1 MACGWTW
8 ARPSVWPSSTQ
19 CCSRLVDNHRMAD
32 LKGINVVV
40 EPLVEPGA
48 PFGTAARSG
57 EKYLTPQGFTA
68 IRDGQKSRADVPPVA
83 PATGKPRWLKALPA
97 GGERYAAIRR
107 NVHQHKLATV
117 CEEAKC
123 PNIGECWNAGTA
135 TIMLMGAV
143 CTRACR
149 FCSVDTGNP
158 RQWLDAE
165 EPENTAR
172 SVELMKLKY
181 IVLTSVNRDDLPDGG
196 AGHYADAIRAIKRR
210 TPHVAVEALTP
221 DFQGVLRDVETV
233 VDSGL
238 EVFAQNVETVKRLT
252 HPVRDPRASYEQTLA
267 VLAHAKKHRPD
278 VLTKTSLMLGLGE
291 TDEEIAATMDD
302 LRAANVDLLTLGQY
316 LRPTVHHLEVQRF
329 VTPAQFDEYRGWALA
344 KGFRECVS
352 GPLVRSSYR
361 AEQALAGNNAGL
373 RNGDTPH
380 FLAKGDAPLD
390 EVHTLLPADAG
401 KWGASRSSP
410 IEVKWLGRVDYEPT
424 WREMQRITDT
434 RDGNTP
440 DEIWLLE
447 HPPVFTQGL
456 NGDPSHVLGAGDI
469 PVVQIDRGG
478 QVTYHGPGQLVVY
491 PLIDIRRAGMGVRD
505 LVTALERA
513 VIEYC
518 AGFGIK
524 AECRKNAPGVYVD
537 GRKVASVGLRI
548 RRGASYHGL
557 AFNVNMDLEPFQR
570 INPCGYAGLQM
581 TQLAALGS
589 PDASVESV
597 GQAFAPFLQE
607 ALAHLRSQRK

>member
-1 MACGWTW
+1 MA
-8 ARPSVWPSSTQ
+8 S
-19 CCSRLVDNHRMAD
+19 
-32 LKGINVVV
+32 LKDISVVV
-40 EPLVEPGA
+40 EGGA
-48 PFGTAARSG
+48 TESRAIRSG
-57 EKYLTPQGFTA
+57 EKYVTPQGFTA
-68 IRDGQKSRADVPPVA
+68 IKDGQKSRGSEAPPTGRKPAWIRA
-83 PATGKPRWLKALPA
+83 PMPA
-97 GGERYAAIRR
+97 GAGFGAVR
-107 NVHQHKLATV
+107 NIVHEHRLATV

-158 RQWLDAE
+158 RGWLDAE

-196 AGHYADAIRAIKRR
+196 AQHYADAIRAIKRR

-221 DFQGVLRDVETV
+221 DFQGVMKDVETV

-267 VLAHAKKHRPD
+267 VLAHAKRHRPE

-291 TDEEIAATMDD
+291 TDEEIAETMDD
-302 LRAANVDLLTLGQY
+302 LRAIGVDLLTLGQY
-316 LRPTVHHLEVQRF
+316 LRPTVHHLPVQRF
-329 VTPAQFDEYRGWALA
+329 VTPAEFDTYRNWALA

-361 AEQALAGNNAGL
+361 AERALEGNNAGL
-373 RNGDTPH
+373 GEKGTDLFSAGTPVIGR
-380 FLAKGDAPLD
+380 A
-390 EVHTLLPADAG
+390 TIPAEN
-401 KWGASRSSP
+401 RSVPFS
-410 IEVKWLGRVDYEPT
+410 VKWLGRVDYEPT

-434 RDGNTP
+434 RDADTP

-447 HPPVFTQGL
+447 HPPVFTLGL
-456 NGDPSHVLGAGDI
+456 NADAGHVLAAGDI
-469 PVVQIDRGG
+469 PVVKIDRGG

-491 PLIDIRRAGMGVRD
+491 PLIDIRRAGLGVRD
-505 LVTALERA
+505 LVTALETS
-513 VIEYC
+513 VIDYC
-518 AGFGIK
+518 ASLGIE
-524 AECRKNAPGVYVD
+524 AVTRPGAPGVYVG
-537 GRKVASVGLRI
+537 GRKLGSIGIRI

-557 AFNVNMDLEPFQR
+557 ALNVNMDLEPFQR
-570 INPCGYAGLQM
+570 INPCGYSGLQM
-581 TQLAALGS
+581 TQLAALGQ
-589 PDASVESV
+589 PAATVEET
-597 GQAFAPFLQE
+597 GKAYAPFLQR
-607 ALAHLRSQRK
+607 ALADIRERNQRTRAAS